1 MNGLNSFYTLEDG
14 LKHMIGH
21 GLWTRGKKVALFQ
34 VDSSNLYALE
44 NGECKVTISC
54 GRVVRD
60 FEREAKT
67 RCNF

>member
-34 VDSSNLYALE
+34 VDSSNLYSLE
-44 NGECKVTISC
+44 NGECKVFMYKEQFLYLGKSLLKI
-54 GRVVRD
+54 V
-60 FEREAKT
+60 K
-67 RCNF
+67 

>member
-34 VDSSNLYALE
+34 VDSSNLYSLE
-44 NGECKVTISC
+44 NGECKV
-54 GRVVRD
+54 
-60 FEREAKT
+60 
-67 RCNF
+67 